1 MNIFFHL
8 LILNLCKFTVSSI
21 VVLPFELN
29 QINLDNQKYTST
41 ELINLLF
48 EKEFYSPMVL
58 GIDGQKYF
66 GVLSFNDHH
75 PILSESNCEKLKRFS
90 QNIINKKYSIEKS
103 NSKKYLGSTTD
114 YLNTIKFVDFYNEQ
128 FWYYNETNE
137 TLIESNKNNMK
148 KTEIFLIKDN
158 NNHSTNQEM
167 CLSIGLNEPF
177 KVYSNPSPPHF
188 IYDLYSKNKI
198 ETQDW
203 TIKFTEK
210 NKGQLII
217 GD

>member
-75 PILSESNCEKLKRFS
+75 PILSESN
-90 QNIINKKYSIEKS
+90 
-103 NSKKYLGSTTD
+103 
-114 YLNTIKFVDFYNEQ
+114 
-128 FWYYNETNE
+128 
-137 TLIESNKNNMK
+137 
-148 KTEIFLIKDN
+148 
-158 NNHSTNQEM
+158 
-167 CLSIGLNEPF
+167 
-177 KVYSNPSPPHF
+177 
-188 IYDLYSKNKI
+188 
-198 ETQDW
+198 
-203 TIKFTEK
+203 
-210 NKGQLII
+210 
-217 GD
+217 